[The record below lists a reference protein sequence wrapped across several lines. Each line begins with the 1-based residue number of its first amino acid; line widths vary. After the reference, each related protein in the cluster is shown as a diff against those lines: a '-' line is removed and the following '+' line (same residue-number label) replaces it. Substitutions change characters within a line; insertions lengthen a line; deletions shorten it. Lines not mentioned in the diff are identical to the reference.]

1 MKLIDLLRLLRNNFQ
16 ILIITPVILALA
28 VAYFTRKPVH
38 TFSSETT
45 IYTGIASGGS
55 IDMDKSFSY
64 FANNTAF
71 DNLINIIKSRETQ
84 QEIGI
89 RLLAEHLM
97 LEKYDPKYISKASFD
112 RLRRTTP
119 AYVYN
124 YIVKDG
130 QSKLDKIKK
139 PAGKKTAD
147 TTAALPDSLTIHKY
161 HKVQGDE
168 NLATIAA
175 QYGITE
181 TDLMKM
187 NGLSDVKV
195 EEGQLLM
202 VEERDNPKK
211 RIVSRLEEEHDQ
223 QLSSLLPSDTFSMS
237 DLTRTNDQLMLPP
250 SINRAD
256 FEKTVK
262 NLTDLVMSSDTNY
275 VYRLLN
281 FSHPNY
287 SIKSISRISAQRIG
301 SSDLVKVK
309 YSTNDPGICQQTL
322 VFLTQA
328 CVSNYK
334 ILKENRSDAVVKYF
348 EYQVKQ
354 ALARLNKAEDK
365 LLKFNEDNKIINYY
379 EQSKAVAITKEDIE
393 VAYYNQRIKLAGA
406 EAAIKRIE
414 EKIGLQQMIQLN
426 SSGVINTRNEL
437 ADVNEKIATI
447 ESIDFKDPINS
458 RELVDLKKK
467 AETLK
472 DELRDAVNSLYSY
485 NYSLGGLPL
494 SNLLKD
500 WIANVILFEETRAG
514 MEVLRERITEFQKQ
528 YSIYAPAGANLKRIE
543 REINVYEQEFLELL
557 HGLNLAKLK
566 DQDAQLA
573 SDLKSIDPPFYPL
586 SPDPTKRKMLI
597 ALAGIL
603 GFIVILAI
611 ILLAE
616 YFDSTLRNPSKAEGI
631 IKIKPAGMFPKIFLK
646 TKGIN
651 FPFVTN
657 RLLELIIQQ
666 FDLFGSPSG
675 TKPGPKTVLFFSSL
689 SNEGKSVI
697 TQNLAYKLKK
707 QGKKVLVLVFSRESL
722 RENELKQLEYPG
734 YTPEK
739 SRSGYVRSKNR
750 FSFLAWI
757 LGYPD
762 HRVNYE
768 SPFLGSPQS
777 YLNEDEFF
785 EYSINQDYY
794 SVKDY
799 RDIMKYNHFEISF
812 EPDYVLVEI
821 PPIVYYSYPASLVSS
836 ADIPL
841 LICRA
846 NRSWSAADNE
856 ALINFSKSTQIEP
869 KFIINGVELEV
880 LETVMGDLP
889 RKRSWFRRILKNV
902 IRMKLHPKYQ
912 P

>member
-16 ILIITPVILALA
+16 ILIITPLILALA
-28 VAYFTRKPVH
+28 VAYFTRKPVY
-38 TFSSETT
+38 TFTSETT
-45 IYTGIASGGS
+45 LYTGIATGGS

-97 LEKYDPKYISKASFD
+97 MDKYDPKYISKASFD

-124 YIVKDG
+124 YVVKNG
-130 QSKLDKIKK
+130 KSKLDQQKEA
-139 PAGKKTAD
+139 AGKKQPG
-147 TTAALPDSLTIHKY
+147 TTALPDTLTINKF
-161 HKVQGDE
+161 HKVHEDE
-168 NLATIAA
+168 NLAIISAK
-175 QYGITE
+175 YGKSE
-181 TDLMKM
+181 DELMKM
-187 NGLSDVKV
+187 NGLSTNQV
-195 EEGQLLM
+195 EVGQLLM
-202 VEERDNPKK
+202 VERRNNPDSIQGPSGEDEK
-211 RIVSRLEEEHDQ
+211 DD
-223 QLSSLLPSDTFSMS
+223 QLSSLLPDDTFSMS
-237 DLTRTNDQLMLPP
+237 DLTRSNDQLMLPP

-256 FEKTVK
+256 FEQTVK

-275 VYRLLN
+275 VYHLLN
-281 FSHPNY
+281 FSHPYY
-287 SIKSISRISAQRIG
+287 SIRSISRITAQRIG
-301 SSDLVKVK
+301 SSDLVKMK
-309 YSTNDPGICQQTL
+309 YSTSDPGICQQTL

-328 CVSNYK
+328 CINNYK
-334 ILKENRSDAVVKYF
+334 VLKENRSDAVVKYF
-348 EYQVKQ
+348 EHQVKQ
-354 ALARLNKAEDK
+354 ALSRLNQAEDK
-365 LLKFNEDNKIINYY
+365 LLKFNEDNRIINYY
-379 EQSKAVAITKEDIE
+379 EQSKAVAVTKEDIE

-426 SSGVINTRNEL
+426 SSGVLKTRNEL
-437 ADVNEKIATI
+437 ANVNERIAAI
-447 ESIDFKDPINS
+447 ESINPNDPVNS
-458 RELVDLKKK
+458 QELVELKKR
-467 AETLK
+467 AENLK
-472 DELRDAVNSLYSY
+472 DEMRDAVNALYSY
-485 NYSLGGLPL
+485 NYSPGGLPL

-500 WIANVILFEETRAG
+500 WIANVILFEETKAG
-514 MEVLRERITEFQKQ
+514 MEVLRERINEFQKQ

-543 REINVYEQEFLELL
+543 REINVSEQEFLELL

-573 SDLKSIDPPFYPL
+573 SDLKSIDPPYFPL

-597 ALAGIL
+597 ALAGII

-631 IKIKPAGMFPKIFLK
+631 LKIRPAGMFPKIFLK
-646 TKGIN
+646 TKGVN

-666 FDLFGSPSG
+666 FDLFGAPAEPKSG
-675 TKPGPKTVLFFSSL
+675 PRTVLFFSSL

-697 TQNLAYKLKK
+697 AQNLAYKLKK

-739 SRSGYVRSKNR
+739 SRSGYVRTKNR

-762 HRVNYE
+762 HRVNYN
-768 SPFLGSPQS
+768 SPFLGPPDS
-777 YLNEDEFF
+777 YLEEGEFY

-794 SVKDY
+794 SVTDF
-799 RDIMKYNHFEISF
+799 RDILKYNHFELSF
-812 EPDYVLVEI
+812 EPDYVLLEI
-821 PPIVYYSYPASLVSS
+821 PPIVYYSYPARLIAS
-836 ADIPL
+836 ADIPI

-846 NRSWSAADNE
+846 NRSWSLADAE
-856 ALINFSKSTQIEP
+856 ALTIISKSTRVEP
-869 KFIINGVELEV
+869 KFVINGVELEV
-880 LETVMGDLP
+880 LETVIGDLP
-889 RKRSWFRRILKNV
+889 RKRSWLRRILKNV
-902 IRMKLHPKYQ
+902 VRMKLHPKYQ